1 MNALTAK
8 RVACDRCRDQKL
20 RCPQSANGSE
30 TCERCNRVGALC
42 VTSSAR
48 QPGRPPGSRMSSRW
62 GATSRKET
70 VNPRRTTLNECDP
83 HNLNDRSTNISPS
96 PPEAMTMISPGDEE
110 QHPPSFT
117 HDDNTCFTFD
127 GVSVRIPNIMP
138 INPDPFTYTLD
149 TSSSIYSSPLNVD
162 TWAFGEEIEFDMS
175 AWLEKQ
181 QQPGIFQDQAA
192 GDSAA
197 VSLPEELGH
206 LHPPL
211 PTNEPMPWVVGL
223 LGNILR
229 QATELSSGQW
239 DLETMHM
246 SWFDGNDPI
255 SIAGL
260 EPLSP
265 LEHSVALMVKF
276 VLTLQMILPKDSLD
290 PPALNLSTALMIL
303 SAYLKFI
310 HLLDTML
317 SRVSRCI
324 YEQQIRQQSV
334 TSSGGESGEDLASM
348 WEPTIDPKA
357 ALQAGRAF
365 HMPTIIR
372 MFEQQLRSMETLMG
386 LPAEYRRWSRVSPD
400 TDTPGIFSHNNASLL
415 KAIIGQNQT
424 LEGLQAHNQLSSV
437 QKTMERLKA
446 DI

>member
-1 MNALTAK
+1 
-8 RVACDRCRDQKL
+8 
-20 RCPQSANGSE
+20 
-30 TCERCNRVGALC
+30 
-42 VTSSAR
+42 
-48 QPGRPPGSRMSSRW
+48 MSSRW
-62 GATSRKET
+62 GATSRKDT
-70 VNPRRTTLNECDP
+70 VNPRKTTLNDHDT
-83 HNLNDRSTNISPS
+83 HNLNDFSMKTSPS
-96 PPEAMTMISPGDEE
+96 PPEALTMISSRDEE
-110 QHPPSFT
+110 QQHPTSFT

-127 GVSVRIPNIMP
+127 GVSVHVPNVVP
-138 INPDPFTYTLD
+138 SHPDPFTYTLD
-149 TSSSIYSSPLNVD
+149 TSSPIYSSPLNID
-162 TWAFGEEIEFDMS
+162 TWALAEEKEFDMS

-192 GDSAA
+192 EPAA
-197 VSLPEELGH
+197 AAAAPFPEELGH

-211 PTNEPMPWVVGL
+211 PIDEPMPWVVGL

-239 DLETMHM
+239 DLEMMHM

-255 SIAGL
+255 SIGGL
-260 EPLSP
+260 KPLSP

-276 VLTLQMILPKDSLD
+276 VLTLQMILPKDHSLD
-290 PPALNLSTALMIL
+290 PPTLNLSTALMIL

-310 HLLDTML
+310 HLLDRML

-334 TSSGGESGEDLASM
+334 ASSSSSGGDSGEDLASM

-357 ALQAGRAF
+357 ALQAGRACQV
-365 HMPTIIR
+365 PTIIR

-400 TDTPGIFSHNNASLL
+400 IDTPGIFSHHNASLL
-415 KAIIGQNQT
+415 KAIIGQNQNS
-424 LEGLQAHNQLSSV
+424 EGFQGHNQLSSV
-437 QKTMERLKA
+437 QETMERLKA
-446 DI
+446 GF